1 MKLKAGETVPLVLQL
16 LDGTTTKYVR
26 AVVTTQAGVA
36 VSGSPFSMAHEVTGL
51 YKSNSL
57 DMPQSVEFIRVQY
70 RVYDDSGFTTISTY
84 ADTVEIFYLDTDNH
98 TQFSSLE
105 GVITSS
111 SNLNSIVS
119 GSKLEAVI
127 EKDET

>member
-1 MKLKAGETVPLVLQL
+1 MKLKSGESIPLVLQL
-16 LDGTTTKYVR
+16 LDGETSKYVR

-36 VSGSPFSMAHEVTGL
+36 VSGSPFTLTHEATGL
-51 YKSNSL
+51 YKNTAL
-57 DMPQSVEFIRVQY
+57 DMPATVEFIRAQY

-84 ADTVEIFYLDTDNH
+84 ADSVEVFYLDTNK
-98 TQFSSLE
+98 TPQFPSLE
-105 GVITSS
+105 AK
-111 SNLNSIVS
+111 LS